1 MATALDRSVITCD
14 MEGIIETYSDG
25 AEHMFGY
32 TREET
37 IGRLRV
43 SAFSPG
49 EVILQN
55 LKTWL
60 TTADQDGEWV
70 GETNFIRKNG
80 EHFGAR
86 IRITPT
92 FKEGRQ
98 VGYCGV
104 TEELGSRVDV
114 PIKGSTKAI
123 RWLVITRAPFLTA
136 AITPVAIGIAYV
148 SGVLGV
154 AIHWPSALLA
164 LLGVMLLH
172 LASNVFNDYYDVKSG
187 TDQANTSY
195 FVQYSGGSRAI
206 EMRLIDLAG
215 TRNVAVALMVGALV
229 IGLYLTAT
237 IGMGVLVLGLTGLVC
252 GYFYTAPPV
261 RLVARRGVG
270 EIIIGLAF
278 GPLITSGMAYVLTG
292 GFAWQAFLV
301 GIPAGLLT
309 TNILVINQVPDVR
322 GDAATGKNH
331 LIVTFGVGSAPMIW
345 AFFWLS
351 SIALTV
357 WLALSLPKPALV
369 ASAGTSLVYGT
380 WVLMYMRKHLHQRS
394 LVKAN
399 INTIYLQIVV
409 TILFAIALAF

>member
-60 TTADQDGEWV
+60 GTADREGEWI

-154 AIHWPSALLA
+154 AIHWPAALLA

-215 TRNVAVALMVGALV
+215 TRKVAMALMVGALA

-237 IGMGVLVLGLTGLVC
+237 IGIGVLVLGLAGLAC

-278 GPLITSGMAYVLTG
+278 GPLITLGMAYVLTG
-292 GFAWQAFLV
+292 GFAWEAFLI

-331 LIVTFGVGSAPMIW
+331 LIVTFGVGSAPVIW
-345 AFFWLS
+345 ALFWMGS
-351 SIALTV
+351 VVLTG
-357 WLALSLPKPALV
+357 WLAMSLNKPVLWS
-369 ASAGTSLVYGT
+369 SAGISVLYGT